1 MVMHNSYDFPQ
12 ESLKS
17 RRFEAAVSVSAK
29 LFLEKGIDAV
39 KMTDIA
45 NETGIGVA
53 TLYRYFGTKTR
64 ITIAAMTYLWN
75 DMNKMFSG
83 IFESEVFMRQPGIKQ
98 LSDLMR
104 MAMVFYNAHRD
115 FMKLLGEF
123 DLFLIRENVSKSMFR
138 RMNRHI
144 IALMK
149 RAGSGTEPSM
159 IPPAWTRKIPLMS
172 SSEATDRLLR
182 SIRQRSTEK
191 RFLSLETGQ
200 QTALFLFLSPLL
212 KRSYWCTRLRARDP
226 LCPWLKSTS
235 RQRSFIC
242 TVQTPS

>member
-1 MVMHNSYDFPQ
+1 MHNSFDFPQ

-17 RRFEAAVSVSAK
+17 RRFEAAVSASAK
-29 LFLEKGIDAV
+29 LFLERGIDAV

-83 IFESEVFMRQPGIKQ
+83 IFESEVFLKQKGIKQ

-104 MAMVFYNAHRD
+104 MTLVFYNAHRD

-123 DLFLIRENVSKSMFR
+123 DLFLMRENVPKEELEGYEKSVINFYPYFEKAYQTGLTDGTVREVENFQLCYLTFAHALNQLASK
-138 RMNRHI
+138 
-144 IALMK
+144 LMQ
-149 RAGSGTEPSM
+149 GELLPSDNF
-159 IPPAWTRKIPLMS
+159 S
-172 SSEATDRLLR
+172 NAT
-182 SIRQRSTEK
+182 QE
-191 RFLSLETGQ
+191 LSLLIET
-200 QTALFLFLSPLL
+200 AV
-212 KRSYWCTRLRARDP
+212 YYLRKEPQDGSAE
-226 LCPWLKSTS
+226 KS
-235 RQRSFIC
+235 RFQ
-242 TVQTPS
+242 

>member
-1 MVMHNSYDFPQ
+1 MLNSFDFPQ

-17 RRFEAAVSVSAK
+17 RRFEAAVSASAK
-29 LFLEKGIDAV
+29 LFLERGIDAV

-83 IFESEVFMRQPGIKQ
+83 IFESEVFMKQKGIKQ

-104 MAMVFYNAHRD
+104 MTLVFYNAHRD

-123 DLFLIRENVSKSMFR
+123 DLFLIRENVPKEELEGYEKS
-138 RMNRHI
+138 I
-144 IALMK
+144 INFYPFFEKAYQTGLADGTVREVDNFQLCYLTFAHSLNQLAAKLMQGELLPSDNFSNASQELSLLIETAVYYLRK
-149 RAGSGTEPSM
+149 EPQDG
-159 IPPAWTRKIPLMS
+159 A
-172 SSEATDRLLR
+172 
-182 SIRQRSTEK
+182 TEK
-191 RFLSLETGQ
+191 GRFQ
-200 QTALFLFLSPLL
+200 
-212 KRSYWCTRLRARDP
+212 
-226 LCPWLKSTS
+226 
-235 RQRSFIC
+235 
-242 TVQTPS
+242 

>member
-1 MVMHNSYDFPQ
+1 MHNSYDFPQ

-75 DMNKMFSG
+75 DTNKMFSG

-104 MAMVFYNAHRD
+104 MTLVFYNAHRD

-123 DLFLIRENVSKSMFR
+123 DLFLIRENVPKEELDGYEKSDIDFQLFFQSVLDVSR
-138 RMNRHI
+138 CHI
-144 IALMK
+144 LADL
-149 RAGSGTEPSM
+149 AGK
-159 IPPAWTRKIPLMS
+159 W
-172 SSEATDRLLR
+172 
-182 SIRQRSTEK
+182 
-191 RFLSLETGQ
+191 
-200 QTALFLFLSPLL
+200 
-212 KRSYWCTRLRARDP
+212 
-226 LCPWLKSTS
+226 
-235 RQRSFIC
+235 
-242 TVQTPS
+242 

>member
-1 MVMHNSYDFPQ
+1 MQNSYNFPQ

-29 LFLEKGIDAV
+29 LFLEKGIDTV

-83 IFESEVFMRQPGIKQ
+83 IFESEVFLKQPGIKQ

-104 MAMVFYNAHRD
+104 MTLVFYNAHRD

-123 DLFLIRENVSKSMFR
+123 DLFLIRENVPKEELEGYESSVINFYPFFEKAYAAGLADGTVREVENFQLCYLTYA
-138 RMNRHI
+138 H
-144 IALMK
+144 ALMELAK
-149 RAGSGTEPSM
+149 KLMQGELLPSDNFSN
-159 IPPAWTRKIPLMS
+159 AS
-172 SSEATDRLLR
+172 QE
-182 SIRQRSTEK
+182 
-191 RFLSLETGQ
+191 LSLLIET
-200 QTALFLFLSPLL
+200 AVYFLRKEPLDG
-212 KRSYWCTRLRARDP
+212 AEN
-226 LCPWLKSTS
+226 S
-235 RQRSFIC
+235 RFQ
-242 TVQTPS
+242 